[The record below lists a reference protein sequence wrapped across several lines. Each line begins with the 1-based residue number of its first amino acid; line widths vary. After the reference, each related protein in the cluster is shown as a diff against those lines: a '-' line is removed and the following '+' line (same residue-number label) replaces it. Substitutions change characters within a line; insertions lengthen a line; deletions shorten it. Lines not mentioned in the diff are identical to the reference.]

1 MTAALLLR
9 AEHDRRQRRGGR
21 ATPPFVLLHPRV
33 VSHAHS
39 TLHPLTAR
47 IHPLSC
53 YTPYHATPPLYQVVL
68 TDECSTSAWYG
79 YAATVVYFDVI
90 L

>member
-21 ATPPFVLLHPRV
+21 ATPPSCCYTPV
-33 VSHAHS
+33 VSHTHS